1 MISVSASFPNFTHLI
16 LNIKIINIKWI
27 RDKTSRTVPDKDCV
41 MIVVMSCLTP
51 YSVEAAP
58 FSIHEDARK
67 NQDAEHSCCI
77 YPGVGLWAVLA
88 P

>member
-1 MISVSASFPNFTHLI
+1 
-16 LNIKIINIKWI
+16 
-27 RDKTSRTVPDKDCV
+27 
-41 MIVVMSCLTP
+41 MIVVMSCFTP